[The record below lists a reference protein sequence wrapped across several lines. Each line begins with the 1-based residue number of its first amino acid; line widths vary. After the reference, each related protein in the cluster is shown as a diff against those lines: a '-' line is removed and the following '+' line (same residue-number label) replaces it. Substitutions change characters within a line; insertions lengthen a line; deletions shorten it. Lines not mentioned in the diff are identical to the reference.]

1 MNKKIGA
8 LVFGMVLLLAGCGSY
23 YTLINE
29 TPPAGDLKAYKTLSV
44 GWLDLG
50 DDKAKTYGFE
60 GADAAKWP
68 ELINEI
74 NLKSFPQFLKDFL
87 PGKTVHT
94 VSSKTQEPQKD
105 GLVITF
111 TEVNYVQQ
119 TSTGAQVM
127 FGSFAGSDTLDLV
140 IHFVDANTGR
150 ELATS
155 KVSIGTKAGT
165 GYSQW
170 SFEGRVTNGA
180 YNLARYIAEKV
191 R

>member
-8 LVFGMVLLLAGCGSY
+8 LVFGAILLFAGCGSY
-23 YTLINE
+23 YTLVNE
-29 TPPAGDLKAYKTLSV
+29 TPPLGNLKAFNTLSI

-60 GADAAKWP
+60 GAEASKWP
-68 ELINEI
+68 DLINEI
-74 NLKSFPQFLKDFL
+74 NLKAFPGFLKDFM
-87 PGKTVHT
+87 PGKTIHT
-94 VSSKTQEPQKD
+94 VASKSQAPQKD
-105 GLVITF
+105 GLIVTF
-111 TEVNYVQQ
+111 TEVNYAQQ

-140 IHFVDANTGR
+140 IHFADANTGQ
-150 ELATS
+150 EMLTS
-155 KVSIGTKAGT
+155 KVSLSTKAGT

-180 YNLARYIAEKV
+180 YNLARYISEKV
-191 R
+191 M